1 MNIIIL
7 ALNVVMPLLLLMLLG
22 LVLRK
27 IDILDDTFIKKINSL
42 IFKLF
47 LPALMFINVYQ
58 TDIRQVFDVKLIIY
72 TMALSLTAFLIAF
85 VLVPYFEK
93 DNLARGVM
101 IQGMV
106 RGNGAYFGL
115 PIIIALIGENYA
127 GLMALVVAFAV
138 ICYNVT
144 SVMALEVFRNEKIN
158 MSRIFSGIASNPM
171 ILATLAAMAL
181 VLAGIGIPDMIE
193 GIIWDISRIATPLAL
208 ITLGGSFAFKASA
221 KYWRQL
227 TAVVLVKLVI
237 VPAIAIPIAIAIG
250 FTSYEIACVFALIS
264 APTAVASFAV
274 AQQME
279 GNDELAG
286 QIVVFTSIF
295 SMLTIF
301 VWILILEPYI
311 F

>member
-1 MNIIIL
+1 MDIIIL

-158 MSRIFSGIASNPM
+158 ISRIFSGIASNPM

-274 AQQME
+274 AQQMD